1 MGRKKVQQLDKS
13 GDIEKK
19 IDMSDVLKLR
29 LVNKVTLSEIAAK
42 YNVSPQ
48 AISQRINKFME
59 KISDPEMIQAYKDNR
74 ADILTATEERIL
86 QQMLTPSVLEKA
98 TFNNLAYG
106 YQQVFNARRL
116 EENKSTANLQ
126 GIYAIVQRL
135 DKAERKEEEVIDV

>member
-135 DKAERKEEEVIDV
+135 DKDERKEENV

>member
-1 MGRKKVQQLDKS
+1 MGRKKVQQLDNS

-48 AISQRINKFME
+48 AISQRINKFMD

-74 ADILTATEERIL
+74 ADILSSVEEKIIEY
-86 QQMLTPSVLEKA
+86 MLTPSVLEKA

-135 DKAERKEEEVIDV
+135 DKDERKEENV